1 MGKRTNTFSDEVY
14 SNAAK
19 IYAAAELCNYPGL
32 VDHLRL
38 FQGVGF
44 ADTKKHAGIKP
55 SAEYLEVLAD
65 AMRMLSSH
73 GIVDNETAIA
83 HLEELKS
90 KIGLWIIIKQE
101 FDIDI
106 EKRLDSL
113 KQDFIKN
120 NDKQD

>member
-1 MGKRTNTFSDEVY
+1 VY
-14 SNAAK
+14 SAAAK

-32 VDHLRL
+32 VDHLSL

-44 ADTKKHAGIKP
+44 ADVKKHAGVKH
-55 SAEYLEVLAD
+55 SADYLEVLAD
-65 AMRMLSSH
+65 AMRMLASLRMLASH

-83 HLEELKS
+83 HLDELKS

-101 FDIDI
+101 FDIDT
-106 EKRLDSL
+106 EKRIDSL

-120 NDKQD
+120 NDKQN